1 MTKITFYKSLVFASA
16 CLLGVTNSNAQFGF
30 TNSNSLTPIATH
42 SGCAISVVDV
52 NNDGLDDIVKMD
64 QSDVLVIDLQNQN
77 GTFTRYNLGT
87 ITGGTNVWG
96 MALADVDHNGWK
108 DVATGTNGT
117 MYLVKLFWSGSTIT
131 KTQTT
136 LSGSYFVQS
145 ITFGDFDN
153 DGWADL
159 AVCDDN
165 DYMKIYKNNT
175 GTLAITTTLIDTEI
189 NPGMT
194 YGGDPYDSG
203 NYGSVWLDIDND
215 GDLDLYTAHCRQ
227 SASSYNDQRR
237 RDRLFIN
244 NAGVFTENAASTNL
258 ELPGNFKQTW
268 TTSFGDLDND
278 GDQDVVMTNHDENSQ
293 IYMNNGSGVFTDAT
307 AGSGFSTSFNP
318 IESIV
323 EDFDND
329 GYLDILISG
338 PSLVMYKNNG
348 DGTYTSLS
356 GVFGGSMTDF
366 LSFATGDLNHDGFVD
381 LVASYGNVYNT
392 PTTTDDVLWL
402 NNKNSNHFITFNLTG
417 TISNQNAIG
426 AKVTITGSFGTQV
439 REVRAG
445 ETYGTANSMQL
456 HFGLGSATTITSAV
470 IEWPAGGTTTFG
482 TLSADQF
489 ITVIESGCS
498 ITGNVIPGP
507 YAFCTAGSVTLNA
520 QPGYTSYLWSNGA
533 TTSSII
539 VSTTGNYNVK
549 VTNAAGCTNLSPTIT
564 TTLNPN
570 ETPVVTTS
578 GSNTCAGTLML
589 SSTPA
594 SAYSWTG
601 PSGFTASTQTI
612 NPLLSG
618 TYSLTTTGLC
628 QNWTAA
634 PTVVSVLAAPSPTG
648 TGATGPG
655 PATFNLSAAGSG
667 GALNWYAASTGGAA
681 IGTGTSY
688 TTPTI
693 STTTTYYVD
702 ETTTYP
708 GTLASTGQPNHTGGS
723 LYPSSSS
730 TNGSLIFDVSGA
742 CTLQTVKIYTTTAGT
757 RMIILQNSSLV
768 TIASATVTLPA
779 DTSLITLNFALTPG
793 TGYRLAT
800 DGPTNTTSFGSAS
813 PRFQRSSSGV
823 SYPYSVAGMVSI
835 TGSSGG
841 STFYYYFYDWK
852 LQGPAITC
860 VSSPRVPVTATVTTA
875 TGITAAAENTGVAIY
890 PNPASTTVNVE
901 FGYNMNSLTVVEITD
916 VTGRLVST
924 HSIENPIQ
932 GQTLKVDVANLNSG
946 SYFITVKN
954 DTQNLV
960 QKLVLTK

>member
-1 MTKITFYKSLVFASA
+1 MIKTTFHKSLVITSA
-16 CLLGVTNSNAQFGF
+16 CILGALSTNAQFGF

-64 QSDVLVIDLQNQN
+64 QSDVLIVDLQSQG
-77 GTFTRYNLGT
+77 GTYTRYNLGT

-117 MYLVKLFWSGSTIT
+117 MYLVKLSWSGSTIT

-136 LSGSYFVQS
+136 LAGSYFVQS

-165 DYMKIYKNNT
+165 DYMKIYKNNS
-175 GTLAITTTLIDTEI
+175 GTMALTTTLIDTEI

-194 YGGDPYDSG
+194 YSGDPYDSG
-203 NYGSVWLDIDND
+203 NYGCVWLDIDND

-227 SASSYNDQRR
+227 STSSYTDQRR
-237 RDRLFIN
+237 RDRLFVN
-244 NAGVFTENAASTNL
+244 NAGVFTENAASTGL

-307 AGSGFSTSFNP
+307 AGSGFSTTFNA

-338 PSLVMYKNNG
+338 PNLVMYKNNG
-348 DGTYTSLS
+348 NGTYTALS
-356 GVFGGSMTDF
+356 GVFGGAMTDF

-392 PTTTDDVLWL
+392 PSTTDDVLWL
-402 NNKNSNHFITFNLTG
+402 NNKNSNHFINFNLTG
-417 TISNQNAIG
+417 TVSNQNAIG

-489 ITVIESGCS
+489 VTVVESGCS
-498 ITGNVIPGP
+498 ITNNVIPGP
-507 YAFCTAGSVTLNA
+507 YAFCTAGSVTLTA
-520 QPGYTSYLWSNGA
+520 PAGYTSYLWSNGA
-533 TTSSII
+533 TTSSIV

-549 VTNAAGCTNLSPTIT
+549 VTNAAGCTNLSPTVT
-564 TTLNPN
+564 TVLNPN
-570 ETPVVTTS
+570 ETPVVTSS
-578 GSNTCAGTLML
+578 GANTCAGTLTL
-589 SSTPA
+589 SSTTA

-612 NPLLSG
+612 NPPTSG

-628 QNWTAA
+628 QNWTAT

-667 GALNWYAASTGGAA
+667 GTINWYAASTGGSSLA
-681 IGTGTSY
+681 TGTAY

-693 STTTTYYVD
+693 STTTTYYID
-702 ETTTYP
+702 ETTNYP
-708 GTLASTGQPNHTGGS
+708 GSINNGGR
-723 LYPSSSS
+723 P
-730 TNGSLIFDVSGA
+730 NGSGSGTSGVNGGLDFDVLAA
-742 CTLQTVKIYTTTAGT
+742 CTLTSVKVYATTTGARTIQLRDNTGT
-757 RMIILQNSSLV
+757 VINTFTTASLPIDSSV
-768 TIASATVTLPA
+768 
-779 DTSLITLNFALTPG
+779 ITLNFPLTPG
-793 TGYRLAT
+793 TGYRLT
-800 DGPTNTTSFGSAS
+800 QPSS
-813 PRFQRSSSGV
+813 PSLRRNNSGV
-823 SYPYSVAGMVSI
+823 SYPYTTPGYVTVTNGW
-835 TGSSGG
+835 TGTTTSS
-841 STFYYYFYDWK
+841 TAYYYYYDWK
-852 LQGPAITC
+852 ITTPNFDC
-860 VSSPRVPVTATVTTA
+860 VSSPRVPVTATVSTT
-875 TGITAAAENTGVAIY
+875 TGITAAAENNGVAIY
-890 PNPASTTVNVE
+890 PNPASSTVNVE

-916 VTGRLVST
+916 VTGRLVKT
-924 HSIENPIQ
+924 HSISNPIQ
-932 GQTLKVDVANLNSG
+932 GQVVNVDVADLNSG
-946 SYFITVKN
+946 SYMITIKN
-954 DTQNLV
+954 DTQKLV
-960 QKLVLTK
+960 QKLVLAK